1 MKTINQVLL
10 ALLFVAFSTVGFA
23 QSQTT
28 LPVSTVKLNDDIR
41 FEDYTDDK
49 DDDDEDDDRNDFNTD
64 IEYVE
69 ARFSALDQKSNS
81 LCNSNYSIW
90 MPNRD

>member
-10 ALLFVAFSTVGFA
+10 ALLFVAFSTVGLA

-41 FEDYTDDK
+41 FEDYDN
-49 DDDDEDDDRNDFNTD
+49 DDDDGEITIITEER
-64 IEYVE
+64 IY
-69 ARFSALDQKSNS
+69 LKSLRPLNPS
-81 LCNSNYSIW
+81 TERVYTGYSMC